1 MPTAEQK
8 LRQEMFENQDS
19 GSKGSSL
26 RLKDPS
32 HKHTESPSIGTSLV
46 DNVPDNDINISDGLM
61 VTGFDVQ
68 SLYPSLRDIDSA
80 AIARESV
87 IHSNLDFKDLDVKKA
102 LAYLRI
108 VAGEEVM
115 RAAGLANL
123 VPRWRGDKV
132 DALKVSGLSGRNMDS
147 WIFANHNPSDYQ
159 IKLILGLVIE
169 VGVLIA
175 MGSHIYEFGGRFYLQ
190 LFGGPIGMVL
200 TAWLASIVMKAFD
213 NLWVELLRANRVNL
227 LGYGRYV
234 DDSRSFLNGLRKGW
248 RWHENAF
255 EFKSSWEAEDI
266 LENIPDDARNVKI
279 LVDAMNSIM
288 PFLSFTGEAPSD
300 FKNGRLP
307 SLDCEL
313 FVSDNIFKFSFF
325 EKPMRSGKSLD
336 AYTALPANIIKS
348 SLRQEIVRRLTN
360 THPSIEHIEKLS
372 ILDTFYD
379 KLHISGH
386 SHADISLL
394 FIEALLR
401 FSQLEKN
408 SLLPSDHPSFKP
420 LYLSNSFDRENRG
433 IAKFLSRYNWHNPN
447 AISTDNSWRN
457 LVPEDFKVSKSSRC
471 SKFLPKSNLSPSTV
485 LFFPNSNQGILLK
498 RLE

>member
-159 IKLILGLVIE
+159 IKLILGLIIE

-213 NLWVELLRANRVNL
+213 NLWVE
-227 LGYGRYV
+227 
-234 DDSRSFLNGLRKGW
+234 
-248 RWHENAF
+248 
-255 EFKSSWEAEDI
+255 
-266 LENIPDDARNVKI
+266 
-279 LVDAMNSIM
+279 
-288 PFLSFTGEAPSD
+288 
-300 FKNGRLP
+300 
-307 SLDCEL
+307 
-313 FVSDNIFKFSFF
+313 
-325 EKPMRSGKSLD
+325 
-336 AYTALPANIIKS
+336 
-348 SLRQEIVRRLTN
+348 Q
-360 THPSIEHIEKLS
+360 
-372 ILDTFYD
+372 
-379 KLHISGH
+379 
-386 SHADISLL
+386 
-394 FIEALLR
+394 
-401 FSQLEKN
+401 
-408 SLLPSDHPSFKP
+408 
-420 LYLSNSFDRENRG
+420 
-433 IAKFLSRYNWHNPN
+433 
-447 AISTDNSWRN
+447 
-457 LVPEDFKVSKSSRC
+457 
-471 SKFLPKSNLSPSTV
+471 
-485 LFFPNSNQGILLK
+485 
-498 RLE
+498 